1 MSGELSL
8 RESELPT
15 SERTYG
21 DTGELLGI
29 RERRADPELPSRTQD
44 DGSEVHIRPAP
55 GRSTTATTDMTVMSG
70 VRSAQASLHNA
81 SSPIESSGSDSTERA
96 RGAPEIDREVSEN
109 TIGSNDAGDW
119 ETTRSESHPEFPPYP
134 SRPSQDSYA
143 NTSTY
148 SETNRLSAMS
158 AAPGLVNPFREAA
171 ARTQPAASTPNT
183 EDVEQARKA
192 FKKIYKNKRV
202 EESISNFVADFSS
215 RTARP
220 TSGGILQGV
229 RERRPS
235 AILEAREDDI
245 ELEEIRQRNPQA
257 VRMAAEQFVAEQ
269 AAAESS
275 IQRPRAMPLERLR
288 SFFSRSNFY
297 TAEQRENRA
306 IMEDTIGGAE
316 EDNRTLL
323 AQTPSNEG
331 QRSTLQ
337 YSETAAT
344 FRTVRGDSPTPWANT
359 SRRGLDLGGRPINPA
374 FPATAYS
381 PENRRQQT
389 LAHRSRIPARNP
401 RRPTRQAA
409 MSSQTSL
416 RGLITSGSPTSNI
429 QGAFTDREM
438 LEASRRREMFPRRN
452 YRQDGRNASSPFPRF
467 PNTPLADP
475 NIERAALIRPNDVLD
490 PRIKV
495 LQERLSKWY
504 LLRMLPLPPLC
515 FMYGVGQFDYLIA
528 RRTDG
533 QIKEMSQSKK
543 FDALCYGVLVGL
555 LYCLMAVG
563 IATAVMLV
571 KR

>member
-1 MSGELSL
+1 
-8 RESELPT
+8 
-15 SERTYG
+15 
-21 DTGELLGI
+21 
-29 RERRADPELPSRTQD
+29 
-44 DGSEVHIRPAP
+44 
-55 GRSTTATTDMTVMSG
+55 MSG
-70 VRSAQASLHNA
+70 VRSAQASLHNV
-81 SSPIESSGSDSTERA
+81 SPIESSRSDSTERA
-96 RGAPEIDREVSEN
+96 RGAPQIDRELSEN

-158 AAPGLVNPFREAA
+158 AAPGLVNPFSGAA

-220 TSGGILQGV
+220 TSGGILRGV

-257 VRMAAEQFVAEQ
+257 VRLAAEQFVAEQ

-288 SFFSRSNFY
+288 SFFSRGNFY

-359 SRRGLDLGGRPINPA
+359 SRRGLDLGGRPMNPA

-381 PENRRQQT
+381 PENRRQQA
-389 LAHRSRIPARNP
+389 LAQRSRIPARNP
-401 RRPTRQAA
+401 RHPTRQAA

-438 LEASRRREMFPRRN
+438 LEASRRWEMFPRRN

-475 NIERAALIRPNDVLD
+475 NIERAALIRPNDILD
-490 PRIKV
+490 PRLKA

-533 QIKEMSQSKK
+533 QIKEMSQGKK

-571 KR
+571 RR